1 MSVLVFS
8 VSYRGNAVQ
17 FSVDGTQTLGDLRQR
32 LAQQFGVAPQQQR
45 LLLKGEVGASPA
57 GDSMPIASL
66 IPANSRIV
74 LIGTPAAELAAYLKG
89 NERREEGRSNYEKY
103 RATTVFQT
111 RDPIEYSEYGFL
123 KFETLPGLVH
133 QASALAMLRRL
144 ARDEGVRGIMRKRQY
159 SVGVLLELHPNER
172 TILGYNRNRGQV
184 IALRLRTDDLEGFRD
199 FDAVRKVLMHELAH
213 MVWDEHDERFHRLN
227 RELCQELDELD
238 WTRRG
243 QTVGGGAPSSG
254 PRFQQTTVE
263 DSDSAHVDGGALT
276 SKGFVLGGTAPQLPP
291 APGNSDTA
299 AGQQSRRDLAFQAW
313 QRRNK

>member
-8 VSYRGNAVQ
+8 VSHRGNAVQ

-32 LAQQFGVAPQQQR
+32 LAQQFGVAPKQQR

-57 GDSMPIASL
+57 GDSMPISSL

-74 LIGTPAAELAAYLKG
+74 LIGTPTAELAAYLKG

-103 RATTVFQT
+103 RATVSQT
-111 RDPIEYSEYGFL
+111 REPIEYSEYGFL
-123 KFETLPGLVH
+123 KFETLPGLGH

-159 SVGVLLELHPNER
+159 SVGVLRELHPNER

-199 FDAVRKVLMHELAH
+199 FDDVRKVLMHELAH

-254 PRFQQTTVE
+254 PRFQQSTVE
-263 DSDSAHVDGGALT
+263 EAASAHIDGGALT

-291 APGNSDTA
+291 DNDTA
-299 AGQQSRRDLAFQAW
+299 AGQQSRRDLAFQAF
-313 QRRNK
+313 QKRKK